1 MDWSLEFQED
11 KSNFHRFIVF
21 QDRLMDTFSVS
32 DPFRTKRP
40 SFVANTLLLII
51 IMGLYP
57 IAGSL
62 LFSFVNGGLPQ
73 RIVFLRFDKS
83 MLTLLRTIQSVGQ
96 ILVLALPV
104 LLLAG
109 WHTGKKN
116 PFSPES
122 LAYLGVRRSVD
133 FGAVAFAV
141 SGIFLLQ
148 PLLYTVTALQ
158 DIYLW
163 PSLGTAGAEVVRQRD
178 VMDLFIKELAL
189 VRTVP
194 EFVTVFF
201 VLAITPAVCE
211 ELFFRGY
218 IQQNYTRS
226 MSTGGAVILTGFVFA
241 FFHLSAA
248 NLIPLALLGCYIG
261 YIYSETGNIAVSF
274 FVHLANNLAAL
285 LLLLFAGDGD
295 SLMISRPASLVNT
308 PWWWLVVAG
317 SLILF
322 VMVILQFSTASSS
335 RVEPLS

>member
-1 MDWSLEFQED
+1 
-11 KSNFHRFIVF
+11 
-21 QDRLMDTFSVS
+21 MDTFSVS
-32 DPFRTKRP
+32 DPFMTKRP
-40 SFVANTLLLII
+40 SFVANTLLLIT

-57 IAGSL
+57 LAGAL
-62 LFSFVNGGLPQ
+62 LFSLVNGGLPQ
-73 RIVFLRFDKS
+73 RIVFLHYDKS
-83 MLTLLRTIQSVGQ
+83 TLPLLRMIQSVGQ
-96 ILVLALPV
+96 ILLLALPV
-104 LLLAG
+104 ILLSA

-122 LAYLGVRRSVD
+122 LAFLGIRRGVD
-133 FGAVAFAV
+133 FGAAAFAV

-178 VMDLFIKELAL
+178 VMDSFIKELAL

-194 EFVTVFF
+194 EFLSVAF
-201 VLAITPAVCE
+201 VLAFTPAVCE

-226 MSTGGAVILTGFVFA
+226 MSAGRAILLTGCVFA

-248 NLIPLALLGCYIG
+248 NLFPLALLGCYIG
-261 YIYSETGNIAVSF
+261 YIYSRTGNIALPF

-285 LLLLFAGDGD
+285 MLLLFSGRGD
-295 SLMISRPASLVNT
+295 LMLGSHPEYLVNT
-308 PWWWLVVAG
+308 PLWWFVVAG
-317 SLILF
+317 SSLLF
-322 VMVILQFSTASSS
+322 IKVLLQFSALIFNEG
-335 RVEPLS
+335 RKPDEQKR